1 MLLNVGESQS
11 ILIWVRVKND
21 TILLIAFWLESELKM
36 KWFCR
41 FCWFSRFGWF
51 CCDDSV
57 YFADFQKTWCLTFFP
72 SKYFNSQHFPNRLVE
87 ALSARYDIWTGIFFA
102 PRVPSTPLWP
112 RQILKKL
119 GFRQTFRPSRLG
131 QNPNLWRRKIVL
143 WCPNFSQQKK
153 IS

>member
-1 MLLNVGESQS
+1 MLNVGESQS

-87 ALSARYDIWTGIFFA
+87 ALSARYDIWTGIFCTLQHCLINFH
-102 PRVPSTPLWP
+102 
-112 RQILKKL
+112 LKWKKSNQMSL
-119 GFRQTFRPSRLG
+119 LLIMSSIWITNNICFRY
-131 QNPNLWRRKIVL
+131 K
-143 WCPNFSQQKK
+143 
-153 IS
+153 

>member
-1 MLLNVGESQS
+1 MLNVGESQS
-11 ILIWVRVKND
+11 ILIWVRIKND

-72 SKYFNSQHFPNRLVE
+72 SKYFNSNIFRTDSSRRFRKGMTYE
-87 ALSARYDIWTGIFFA
+87 RAFFA

-112 RQILKKL
+112 RQILKKI
-119 GFRQTFRPSRLG
+119 GIPSDPPPPSVG
-131 QNPNLWRRKIVL
+131 TK
-143 WCPNFSQQKK
+143 SQPLKK
-153 IS
+153 KNSSVMP

>member
-1 MLLNVGESQS
+1 MLNVGESQS

-72 SKYFNSQHFPNRLVE
+72 SKYFNSNIFRTDSSRRFRKGMTYERAFFLHLGSLQHHCDQGKF
-87 ALSARYDIWTGIFFA
+87 
-102 PRVPSTPLWP
+102 
-112 RQILKKL
+112 KKNWDSV
-119 GFRQTFRPSRLG
+119 RPSAPLG
-131 QNPNLWRRKIVL
+131 WDKI
-143 WCPNFSQQKK
+143 PTFEEEK
-153 IS
+153 